1 MPLRGRKKQIA
12 EQNIQANDA
21 RKETDDDAVPN
32 LDLAAMDSETAMS
45 MSVERRRH
53 TLAGRVS
60 LVMAFAMAVFHI
72 YTGFFGLFDFITQR
86 GVHMAFALTILILN
100 MPLVEKIARGRFAG
114 NKVFKALCYAVDVA
128 MIVLVWI
135 AVFISKEEYVMRI
148 DRAGA
153 VTGWATFAGAILLV
167 VVLECSCRSLGNIM
181 PILAV
186 IFLFYA
192 YFGPY
197 LPIQIAHKGY
207 SLTKICQFM
216 STNMDGIFGQCLSVS
231 ATVIYMFIL
240 FGAFLEASGC
250 SEWIN
255 EFAVTLTGKMKAG
268 PALSAVV
275 ASSLMGCING
285 SAVANVV
292 GTGTFTIPLMKK
304 WGYEKNFAGAVEA
317 VASTGG
323 QILPPVMGA
332 GAFIMVQFTGIGYGS
347 IARSAVIPAL
357 LYFMGCA
364 FAVIFRAEVEPSI
377 IVNDD
382 TNGRRLSK
390 IVLNG
395 MLYLLVIGFLIVML
409 MILGYSALKSA
420 LYAIIAVPVVM
431 LFDRKEKRFHYRKIP
446 MDMVRASENSTSI
459 VAGCA
464 CAGIIVSV
472 VAMTGIGVVFGDMM
486 ISLAGGNTFLA
497 LVFSALA
504 CVILGMGLPTTASYV
519 IAASI
524 IAPALTKLGI
534 PVLAS
539 HLFVFY
545 YACLS
550 AITPPVALAAYAA
563 AGISGGTP
571 MRTGLEACKVGF
583 AGFIVPFMFV
593 YNSAMMAN
601 GNFGEILWCAVTGL
615 IGVMSMSAG
624 FQGWFFQKLNM
635 VERVLILVGGLAMVI
650 PETYT
655 DAIGIVVVAV
665 FFVTKKLLKKGF
677 HAKTE

>member
-1 MPLRGRKKQIA
+1 MQLKKKNAEKTVVHGNSVGDEVINKNAPQI
-12 EQNIQANDA
+12 
-21 RKETDDDAVPN
+21 
-32 LDLAAMDSETAMS
+32 DLAAVDSEVAMAA
-45 MSVERRRH
+45 SVEKRRH
-53 TLAGRVS
+53 TVAGKIS
-60 LVMAFAMAVFHI
+60 LVMAFGMALFHI

-100 MPLVEKIARGRFAG
+100 MPMVEKIGKG
-114 NKVFKALCYAVDVA
+114 KLKKNKVATAICYAWDVI
-128 MIVLVWI
+128 MIIAVWV
-135 AVFISKEEYVMRI
+135 AVFISKEEYVLRI

-153 VTGWATFAGAILLV
+153 VTGWATLAGAILIIV
-167 VVLECSCRSLGNIM
+167 VIECGRRSLGNIM
-181 PILAV
+181 PILAI
-186 IFLFYA
+186 IFLLYA

-207 SLTKICQFM
+207 SITKICQFM
-216 STNMDGIFGQCLSVS
+216 ATNMDGIFGQCLSVS

-255 EFAVTLTGKMKAG
+255 KFAISLTGRMKAG

-275 ASSLMGCING
+275 ASALMGCING

-292 GTGTFTIPLMKK
+292 GTGTFTIPLMKQR
-304 WGYEKNFAGAVEA
+304 GYEKNFAGAVES

-332 GAFIMVQFTGIGYGS
+332 GAFIMVQFTSIDYGT

-357 LYFMGCA
+357 LYFLGCA
-364 FAVIFRAEVEPSI
+364 FAVIFRAEVEKN
-377 IVNDD
+377 VEAHGD
-382 TNGRRLSK
+382 TGNTRILK
-390 IVLNG
+390 IVSNG
-395 MLYLLVIGFLIVML
+395 ILYLLIIAFLITML

-420 LYAIIAVPVVM
+420 LYSTCLVPLIM
-431 LFDRKEKRFHYRKIP
+431 LLDVKQKRLNYKKIP
-446 MDMVRASENSTSI
+446 MYMVKASENSTSI

-464 CAGIIVSV
+464 CAGIIVAV

-486 ISLAGGNTFLA
+486 ISLANGNTFLA

-504 CVILGMGLPTTASYV
+504 CIVLGMGLPTTASYV

-524 IAPALTKLGI
+524 IAPALTRLGI
-534 PVLAS
+534 PILAA

-571 MRTGLEACKVGF
+571 MKTAIEACKVGF
-583 AGFIVPFMFV
+583 AGFIIPFMFV
-593 YNSAMMAN
+593 YNSALMAVGTA
-601 GNFGEILWCAVTGL
+601 GNVIWCAITGL
-615 IGVMSMSAG
+615 VGVIAMSAG
-624 FQGWFFQKLNM
+624 FQGWFFKKLNM
-635 VERVLILVGGLAMVI
+635 VERIIILIGGFAMVVPEIYTDYIGLA
-650 PETYT
+650 
-655 DAIGIVVVAV
+655 VVAV
-665 FFVTKKLLKKGF
+665 FFVLKKLVKKNQ
-677 HAKTE
+677 ASKA